1 MPHLGLRSEEV
12 EVPVTICRPRGSF
25 PRKKKNRR
33 KFFKAYITGCQ
44 PVHVPPS
51 CLRFRPIPIA
61 YMARPVVLD
70 LRLADLYFVVSERTS
85 S

>member
-1 MPHLGLRSEEV
+1 M
-12 EVPVTICRPRGSF
+12 TICLLRENF
-25 PRKKKNRR
+25 PAKKKNRR
-33 KFFKAYITGCQ
+33 KFFESYITGCQ
-44 PVHVPPS
+44 PVHAPPS